1 TREKIERASKAPRVD
16 ESGLTLDNKLDI
28 LGVSLLLGSLALFFS
43 SMSSTKG
50 QLTEAINTFLSQ
62 LLGVGAIAVPL
73 AMFAVG
79 VWLIVRHFG
88 DDAPVID
95 PVRLFGAVLIYVGG
109 LLTFQF
115 IESFN
120 PAYAGINLRN
130 PEELRLQLEISY
142 MLGRG

>member
-1 TREKIERASKAPRVD
+1 PAARKDSKAGGKFPLRLPFLGKRDEKPRAASTREKIERASKAPRVD

-95 PVRLFGAVLIYVGG
+95 PV
-109 LLTFQF
+109 
-115 IESFN
+115 
-120 PAYAGINLRN
+120 
-130 PEELRLQLEISY
+130 
-142 MLGRG
+142 